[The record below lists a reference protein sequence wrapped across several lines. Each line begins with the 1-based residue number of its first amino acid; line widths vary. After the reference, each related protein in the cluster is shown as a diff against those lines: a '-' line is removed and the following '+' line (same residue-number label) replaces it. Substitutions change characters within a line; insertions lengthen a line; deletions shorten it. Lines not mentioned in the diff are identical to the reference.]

1 MQMRLQLGLA
11 MLACYVLVGCHTTQ
25 PPVTREALVGSY
37 AYKSQDPEGR
47 ATDHEW
53 DNLTLQADGKY
64 HLVQG
69 GPTRLTSEVV
79 GAWTLRAGA
88 NGSEVLLDHSG
99 YPIQMKRNEV
109 RLFIDNDVGIWYS
122 KAR

>member
-1 MQMRLQLGLA
+1 

-37 AYKSQDPEGR
+37 VYTSEDPEGR

-53 DNLTLQADGKY
+53 DYLTLQADGKY

-69 GPTRLTSEVV
+69 GPTNQTRSEMV
-79 GAWTLRAGA
+79 GTWTVRGGA

-109 RLFIDNDVGIWYS
+109 TTHLING
-122 KAR
+122 AQ